1 MNKTVIVLL
10 CLIPALL
17 SAADSDDKLAQ
28 QRKLESLRREI
39 DAVERLMVETSL
51 REQALSDLLANLE
64 HKISLRKQLL
74 TELERGRKMIE
85 GELRVSQ
92 RQLGE
97 IRKDVGKAEDDIAFL
112 EAEIAGLR
120 KIVAAR
126 AVFVYKF
133 WRWEEIRL
141 ILSSQD
147 FNQVL
152 TRKKYFNIIARR
164 DMRNL
169 ELLKDKNQRLN
180 TFKTEKLSSEERLR
194 EAQKNINHRLQQKS
208 RVIEEEKQEEAK
220 LQKDKKEK
228 TDLLTRVKG
237 DRTVLRQQLEEKK
250 LAALEIERMISSLER
265 TKEAAQE
272 VARMFP
278 DLEFDKLKGKLEWP
292 AEGKIVSQFGNQMN
306 PKLKTWTENTGIDI
320 EAKPGS
326 PVYAVAAGKVTVG
339 TWMRGYGTTLI
350 VSHPGGFYT
359 VYTHLD
365 DILVNIGAIVK
376 AGTVIATVGDSGS
389 LEGAR
394 LHFEVWERK
403 VKHDPEIWLKKRG

>member
-237 DRTVLRQQLEEKK
+237 DRSVLRQQLEEKK

-265 TKEAAQE
+265 TKEAARE

>member
-237 DRTVLRQQLEEKK
+237 DRSVLRQQLEEKK